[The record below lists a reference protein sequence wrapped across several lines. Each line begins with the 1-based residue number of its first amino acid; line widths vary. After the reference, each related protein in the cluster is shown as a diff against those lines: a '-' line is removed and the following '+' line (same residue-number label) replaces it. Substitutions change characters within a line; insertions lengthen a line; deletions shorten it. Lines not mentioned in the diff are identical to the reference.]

1 MYSPEIEQTMRTL
14 FAVLSERDRRL
25 YAAVEASK
33 LGHGGICYIAS
44 VLGCCERTICRG
56 LDELRQPSSVSL
68 DRIRRKGG
76 GAQALSSIR
85 SGFTGEFP
93 GRPARSH
100 CGRPHA

>member
-1 MYSPEIEQTMRTL
+1 MYSPEIERTMRTF

-44 VLGCCERTICRG
+44 VLGCCERTIRRG

-76 GAQALSSIR
+76 GAR
-85 SGFTGEFP
+85 VVFNP
-93 GRPARSH
+93 
-100 CGRPHA
+100 